1 MGGLTRFELRWSS
14 WLRMRQEMRMQSY
27 DNSATHRMRRMAYL
41 CLLFILSMI
50 SGMVATT
57 VIAVAAMGSA
67 HAATRLVADQ
77 IPLKAGQHK
86 LALRREAHRIWGL
99 DAPVATFAAQ
109 IHQESRWRPDAAS
122 PVGARGLAQFMPA
135 TASWISDMHATGPHS
150 LAGADMSNPT
160 WAVRALVTYDRW
172 LWQRVSA
179 RTPCER
185 MAYTL
190 SAYNGGLGWVYKR
203 QAIAKRKGVDP
214 SVCINATCA
223 INPGIHPANQA
234 ENNHYPQVILLRFEP
249 LYATAGWGKGA
260 CT

>member
-1 MGGLTRFELRWSS
+1 MGGLTRFERRWAA
-14 WLRMRQEMRMQSY
+14 WIRMRQEMRLQAYAS
-27 DNSATHRMRRMAYL
+27 DTARRMRRLAYL
-41 CLLFILSMI
+41 GLLFVLSMLG
-50 SGMVATT
+50 GMVATT
-57 VIAVAAMGSA
+57 VLAVAAMGSA
-67 HAATRLVADQ
+67 HAAPVVADQ
-77 IPLKAGQHK
+77 IPLKAAQHK

-135 TASWISDMHATGPHS
+135 TARWISDMRPTGDTS

-160 WAVRALVTYDRW
+160 WALRALVTYDQW
-172 LWQRVSA
+172 LWQRVTA
-179 RTPCER
+179 DTPCER

-203 QAIAKRKGVDP
+203 QAIAKRQGTDP
-214 SVCINATCA
+214 GLCFKATCA

-234 ENNHYPQVILLRFEP
+234 ENQHYPQVILLRFEP